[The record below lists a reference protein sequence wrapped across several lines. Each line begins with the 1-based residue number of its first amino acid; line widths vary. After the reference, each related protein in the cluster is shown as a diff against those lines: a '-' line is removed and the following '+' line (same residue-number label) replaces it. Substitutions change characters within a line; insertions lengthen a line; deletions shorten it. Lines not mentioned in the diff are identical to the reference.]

1 MMRIGFSVSFFVL
14 LCSIQLQAQVLSVEP
29 KQLDF
34 GKIEAAGSLRSHLV
48 LRNNGTKEIVVLRAE
63 SPRGLDVFISSK
75 RIPAG
80 DTLHL
85 RFVYVPR
92 SAGKISEDIDLLH
105 SGSNEPLRIH
115 IQGEIKSLLSNDL
128 ASCVSFEPKEDAGG
142 ASLPVLCRHQV
153 QFTDAMSGQL
163 VPIATI
169 SYVSLSGKAQIDKQ
183 TQSGSMVNMVPI
195 GNYAIVVNA
204 DGYEPLMIEEYIPL
218 TGRVKNYQ
226 LSRSSSFQVPE
237 TPVAIEP
244 ELRLDEVKAPE
255 PTPVTTPVVEE
266 LDERLFKP
274 NNVLFLIDIS
284 GSMKDPD
291 KLPLLKTALMTML
304 HPIRPIDQLSIVTYS
319 DEARL
324 LLPVTSGAEKAK
336 VMAAI
341 DSLQAGGIT
350 SGSKGVR
357 MAYSLLLESYISG
370 GNNQVIL
377 ATDGAFR
384 LGASD
389 RNMIESSAKSKDQP
403 ILLTVV
409 GFGEKKEALEMLS
422 TLSELGGGSMLEVS
436 KSSKAEQLLLEEIK
450 KRSHK

>member
-1 MMRIGFSVSFFVL
+1 
-14 LCSIQLQAQVLSVEP
+14 
-29 KQLDF
+29 
-34 GKIEAAGSLRSHLV
+34 
-48 LRNNGTKEIVVLRAE
+48 
-63 SPRGLDVFISSK
+63 
-75 RIPAG
+75 
-80 DTLHL
+80 
-85 RFVYVPR
+85 
-92 SAGKISEDIDLLH
+92 
-105 SGSNEPLRIH
+105 
-115 IQGEIKSLLSNDL
+115 LSNDL

-153 QFTDAMSGQL
+153 QFTDAMSGQV
-163 VPIATI
+163 VPMATI

-237 TPVAIEP
+237 TPVVIEP
-244 ELRLDEVKAPE
+244 ELSLDEVKAPE

-304 HPIRPIDQLSIVTYS
+304 QPIRPIDQISIVTYS